1 MKLGYGEQE
10 KESEKFVALHQF
22 LSTDPGLS
30 ALYGP
35 DKKYNMA
42 KTIMEKAGIKN
53 IDSFLMKPEEL
64 QPPQP
69 DPMAV
74 KQMELEERKVVT
86 QEKVAENSG
95 KKVEFNA
102 QLESQRIEIDRLKY
116 ELEKLL
122 GMQEAERKDFD
133 VASKAA
139 IAVQE
144 MEIAKQAPDEQVRAI
159 VSPN

>member
-1 MKLGYGEQE
+1 
-10 KESEKFVALHQF
+10 
-22 LSTDPGLS
+22 
-30 ALYGP
+30 
-35 DKKYNMA
+35 
-42 KTIMEKAGIKN
+42 
-53 IDSFLMKPEEL
+53 
-64 QPPQP
+64 
-69 DPMAV
+69 MAV